1 MNPYLWTAIHGND
14 PYPRFY
20 HPSQLLWAEDRL
32 EFSGKRGSTTARQAL
47 LVINLAK
54 QEMYW
59 FEPYPVGFVDISRV
73 DLIDIDEVGIFLET
87 VERKIGKLSI
97 RNQVR
102 EEGPYNQSIKYT
114 LMMAIS
120 GNMNGERLDF
130 FLSRISF
137 YSYYNGLLSYTSYFI
152 CSICV
157 TYINQTD
164 SLAVI

>member
-47 LVINLAK
+47 LAINLAK

-87 VERKIGKLSI
+87 TERKIGKLSI

-130 FLSRISF
+130 FCLGYPSTRTIMVCCHIHHILFVPYVSHIS
-137 YSYYNGLLSYTSYFI
+137 I
-152 CSICV
+152 KPIV
-157 TYINQTD
+157 WQ
-164 SLAVI
+164 